1 MGGLIMAGQLLLS
14 LTILVSLHEFGH
26 FITAK
31 FFKMRVEKFYLFFD
45 FLFPMANVAKF
56 ALFKKKIGDTEYGI
70 GWFPLGG
77 YVNISGMVD
86 ETTEKDQ
93 LPADPQPWEYRSKPA
108 WQRLIVILGGVIVN
122 LILGMIIFTGIM
134 YTWGESKT
142 PIAEVNKTGI
152 HIGSFAKEIGFQEGD
167 KVLTVNGNHPK
178 YWEDI
183 FEVKEIMAENPYFE
197 IQRNEEKLRI
207 EMTADFITRLSQEK
221 DEFISPRMVT
231 YVEKLTPQ
239 ISNAKDAGLLIN
251 DQIIGA
257 DSKSLLYFHEFQTY
271 LKDHK
276 GSKIDLKVVRNL
288 IDTLTLNVAVT
299 DNGTI
304 GFKPSASKAFKVD
317 TVHYSFIE
325 AIPQGIK
332 LGYKTVRDQLTGLK
346 KIFTGKINAKDSL
359 SGPIGIAQAFGAS
372 WDWHW
377 FWMLTGLISMVLAIM
392 NLLPIPGLDGG
403 YAIFILWEMIT
414 GKKVSDNVMQKALS
428 VGLVVILL
436 LTFFAIGNDIFKLF
450 K

>member
-1 MGGLIMAGQLLLS
+1 
-14 LTILVSLHEFGH
+14 
-26 FITAK
+26 
-31 FFKMRVEKFYLFFD
+31 
-45 FLFPMANVAKF
+45 
-56 ALFKKKIGDTEYGI
+56 
-70 GWFPLGG
+70 
-77 YVNISGMVD
+77 
-86 ETTEKDQ
+86 
-93 LPADPQPWEYRSKPA
+93 
-108 WQRLIVILGGVIVN
+108 
-122 LILGMIIFTGIM
+122 
-134 YTWGESKT
+134 
-142 PIAEVNKTGI
+142 
-152 HIGSFAKEIGFQEGD
+152 
-167 KVLTVNGNHPK
+167 
-178 YWEDI
+178 
-183 FEVKEIMAENPYFE
+183 
-197 IQRNEEKLRI
+197 
-207 EMTADFITRLSQEK
+207 
-221 DEFISPRMVT
+221 MVT

-257 DSKSLLYFHEFQTY
+257 DSTSLLYFHEFQTY